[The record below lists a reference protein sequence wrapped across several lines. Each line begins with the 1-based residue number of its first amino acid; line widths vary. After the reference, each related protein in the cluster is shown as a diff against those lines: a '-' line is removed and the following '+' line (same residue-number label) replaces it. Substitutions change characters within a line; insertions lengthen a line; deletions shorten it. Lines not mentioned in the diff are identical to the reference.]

1 MLRAEVPALA
11 RLAGPV
17 VMAEIGWMF
26 MGIVDTLMVGPLGPA
41 ALGGVGMGSSLFF
54 GIVIF
59 GMGLL
64 LGLDTVVSQ
73 AAGACDPVGCR
84 RWLWQGLWLGA
95 IVSVPIALAAESVRL
110 NLGRF
115 GLHPDVRP
123 IVDVYLGIAFYSLW
137 PLLLYAA
144 ARRYLQAI
152 GAAAPVMFALVT
164 ANVVNAV
171 GNWVLIFGTLGFPA
185 LGPAGAAWATV
196 IARVYMALVLVS
208 AILIHDW
215 GRGRDAVW
223 RVTRAPS
230 IRELVRLARLG
241 FPAAMQITLEVGVFA
256 LASALAG
263 KLTPFALAAH
273 QVALNLAG
281 LTFMVPLGVSSA
293 AAVRVGHAVGRRD
306 PIGVRA
312 AGWTAIAVV
321 IVVMGTAA
329 VVFVV
334 AARPLLGVFTHDPA
348 VLDVGVV
355 LLAVAAMFQIFD
367 GLQVVATGALRG
379 LGNTRTPMVWNLIGH
394 WLFGLPTGWTLCFV
408 VGLGVVGLWLG
419 LSIGLIVC
427 GVVLVFVWDRA
438 SRAAAHRLEGPA

>member
-1 MLRAEVPALA
+1 
-11 RLAGPV
+11 
-17 VMAEIGWMF
+17 MF

-54 GIVIF
+54 GIAVF

-73 AAGACDPVGCR
+73 AAGAGDHVRCR
-84 RWLWQGLWLGA
+84 RWLWQGVWLAA
-95 IVSVPIALAAESVRL
+95 IVSGPIALVAEFVRL

-123 IVDVYLGIAFYSLW
+123 IVEVYLGVAFYSLW

-152 GAAAPVMFALVT
+152 GVVAPVMFALLT
-164 ANVVNAV
+164 ANVVNAL
-171 GNWVLIFGTLGFPA
+171 GNWVLIFGKFGFPA
-185 LGPAGAAWATV
+185 LGPEGAAWATV
-196 IARVYMALVLVS
+196 ISRVYMALVLVW
-208 AILIHDW
+208 AIIVHDRR
-215 GRGRDAVW
+215 RGRDAVW
-223 RVTRAPS
+223 RVPRAPS
-230 IRELVRLARLG
+230 LHDLVRLTRLG

-263 KLTPFALAAH
+263 KLSPVALAAH

-306 PIGVRA
+306 AIGLRA
-312 AGWTAIAVV
+312 AGWTAIAAVV
-321 IVVMGTAA
+321 AVMGTAA
-329 VVFVV
+329 LVFII
-334 AARPLLGVFTHDPA
+334 AARPLVALFTRDAA

-379 LGNTRTPMVWNLIGH
+379 VGNTRAAMVWNLIGH
-394 WLFGLPTGWTLCFV
+394 WLLGLPTGWTLCFV
-408 VGLGVVGLWLG
+408 VGWGVVGLWLG

-427 GVVLVFVWDRA
+427 GIVLVVVWHRA
-438 SRAAAHRLEGPA
+438 SRAAARRLERTR